1 MNNHHPSEEVPE
13 PFPGFVSPW
22 SPFVDAVMSFAEEA
36 KALDARAPD
45 GDFGRGLHDF
55 VDGQR
60 LEMADIVAKLV
71 FDKDPEAWATLI
83 RSSLIMVQG
92 SESDQQLID
101 RLKHLGGLTTQWI
114 ADVQRRSVIGVQL

>member
-1 MNNHHPSEEVPE
+1 MNEHHPSEEVPE
-13 PFPGFVSPW
+13 PLYGFVSPW

-36 KALDARAPD
+36 KIMDGRAPD
-45 GDFGRGLHDF
+45 GNFGQGLHDF
-55 VDGQR
+55 VDNQV
-60 LEMADIVAKLV
+60 LERADVVAKLV